1 MKVEILSIEVSK
13 CYPLRHKM
21 LRKGKPL
28 ETCHFDGDNSKGTF
42 HLGAIVDKEIIGI
55 ISIYEKDLSQFK
67 NSKGEKIVDLYFKP
81 LTRYDRQKAQSATGT
96 DEALVISTQ
105 LLCQMAEK
113 EDGSKFFAMADAPDL
128 QRLLPEKVL
137 NDVELFLFEVK
148 LDLDTA
154 KKV

>member
-1 MKVEILSIEVSK
+1 
-13 CYPLRHKM
+13 
-21 LRKGKPL
+21 
-28 ETCHFDGDNSKGTF
+28 
-42 HLGAIVDKEIIGI
+42 
-55 ISIYEKDLSQFK
+55 
-67 NSKGEKIVDLYFKP
+67 
-81 LTRYDRQKAQSATGT
+81 
-96 DEALVISTQ
+96 
-105 LLCQMAEK
+105 MAEK